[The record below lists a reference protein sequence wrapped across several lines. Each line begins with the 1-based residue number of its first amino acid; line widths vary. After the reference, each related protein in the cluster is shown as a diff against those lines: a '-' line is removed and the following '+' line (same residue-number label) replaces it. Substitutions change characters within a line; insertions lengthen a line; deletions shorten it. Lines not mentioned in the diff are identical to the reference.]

1 MKNKVKQRLGSAQ
14 HEGFLHP
21 ERSRRADLTRRDF
34 IKTSTAL
41 GVMSLGIG
49 ANRIFAAGSDKVR
62 IGLIGCGGRG
72 THDATKCLNSS
83 QNVELVA
90 MGDLFKDRIDRCLKT
105 LKRPPSENSQ
115 ETTDLRDKV
124 KVNEDMCFVG
134 WDAYKKV
141 LACDEVDMVILTEP
155 PGFRP
160 GHLKAAIEAGKHVFM
175 EKPVAVDSVGVR
187 SVIESSELA
196 DTKGLTIVAGTQ
208 MRRISHL
215 VEGIKSIH
223 DGAIGE
229 LVAGQCV
236 RLGDG
241 MLTWSEQ
248 SKQRQPGWSD
258 MEWQLRRWL
267 FMTWLSGDFIVEMH
281 VHNLDV
287 MNWALN
293 AHPVQC
299 MGMGGRQ
306 VRTGPEYGDCY
317 DHFAVEY
324 EYPNGVRIEYMG
336 TQIDGF
342 TDRNDQ
348 RFVGTKGLVYTDF
361 GRVVVEGPNKAE
373 YAWDNIDPCI
383 KQHADQIAA
392 IREGKRLN
400 EGRRIAESTLTS
412 IMGRM
417 SAYTGRA
424 LKWDW
429 AMNASKLDLSPP
441 SYEFGD
447 LPMRPVAIPGKTQLI

>member
-1 MKNKVKQRLGSAQ
+1 
-14 HEGFLHP
+14 
-21 ERSRRADLTRRDF
+21 
-34 IKTSTAL
+34 
-41 GVMSLGIG
+41 MSLGIG
-49 ANRIFAAGSDKVR
+49 ANKIFAAGSDKVR

-90 MGDLFKDRIDRCLKT
+90 MGDLFKDRIDRCLRT
-105 LKRPPSENSQ
+105 LKRPPPENSQ
-115 ETTDLRDKV
+115 ETADLRDKV
-124 KVNEDMCFVG
+124 KVTEDTCFVG
-134 WDAYKKV
+134 WDAHKKV

-155 PGFRP
+155 PHFRP

-175 EKPVAVDSVGVR
+175 EKPVAVDPVGVR

-348 RFVGTKGLVYTDF
+348 RFVGTKGLAYTDF
-361 GRVVVEGPNKAE
+361 GRVVVEGPRKAE
-373 YAWDNIDPCI
+373 YAWDKIDPCI

-441 SYEFGD
+441 MYEFGD
-447 LPMRPVAIPGKTQLI
+447 LPMQPVAIPGKTQLI

>member
-1 MKNKVKQRLGSAQ
+1 MKNKAMRTT
-14 HEGFLHP
+14 
-21 ERSRRADLTRRDF
+21 ADLTRREF
-34 IKTSTAL
+34 IKTSAAL

-49 ANRIFAAGSDKVR
+49 ANKIFAAGSDKVR

-90 MGDLFKDRIDRCLKT
+90 MGDLFKDRLDNCRNT
-105 LKRPPSENSQ
+105 LKS
-115 ETTDLRDKV
+115 DLPDRV
-124 KVNEDMCFVG
+124 KVTEDACFVG

-141 LACDEVDMVILTEP
+141 LARDDVDMVILTQP
-155 PGFRP
+155 PHFRP

-175 EKPVAVDSVGVR
+175 EKPVAVDPVGVR
-187 SVIESSELA
+187 SVIASSELA
-196 DTKGLTIVAGTQ
+196 DEKGLTIVAGTQ

-241 MLTWSEQ
+241 MMDWGQKEW
-248 SKQRQPGWSD
+248 QPGWSD
-258 MEWQLRRWL
+258 MEWHLRRWL

-287 MNWALN
+287 MNWAMN

-299 MGMGGRQ
+299 VGMGGRQ

-348 RFVGTKGLVYTDF
+348 RFVGTKGQAYTDF

-373 YAWDNIDPCI
+373 YAWDKIDPCI

-441 SYEFGD
+441 KYEFGD
-447 LPMRPVAIPGKTQLI
+447 LETGPVAIPGKTQLI